1 MPGIPT
7 PFHQQA
13 EDIGR
18 FLVEDR
24 ARDARRNHRD
34 DVPQGPSENTD

>member
-1 MPGIPT
+1 MPGVPT

-13 EDIGR
+13 EDVGR
-18 FLVEDR
+18 FLAEERD
-24 ARDARRNHRD
+24 RDARRKHTE